1 MESPHL
7 LKGTRPPPTACLLTN
22 GPSRR
27 CLNCKQS
34 GFKAVTIRETSVCST
49 PTQTLSSHVLAWF
62 SRQLCYWK
70 MCDVGSPGAGNLT
83 FAQRS
88 GCTDLTLHLPNST
101 WKALHST
108 QKTKQRCGQTWGAGV
123 GGWGRLLNSPWN
135 SPDHSTGGGSLSL
148 LQGIFPTQE
157 ANQGLLHCRQILYQL
172 SY

>member
-49 PTQTLSSHVLAWF
+49 PTQTLSSRAGVVL
-62 SRQLCYWK
+62 STTVLLK
-70 MCDVGSPGAGNLT
+70 DVWCGVPRGWQLT